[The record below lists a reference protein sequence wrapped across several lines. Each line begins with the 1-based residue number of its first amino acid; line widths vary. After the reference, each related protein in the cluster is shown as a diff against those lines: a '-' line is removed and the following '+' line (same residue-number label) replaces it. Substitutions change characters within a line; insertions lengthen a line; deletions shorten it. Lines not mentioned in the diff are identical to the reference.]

1 VFRRASEGGHSR
13 QQEFYQ
19 AGVELVG
26 AGGLLADAEVLLLV
40 LDCLRN
46 LGLQQWSVIL
56 GEAGLTRSLLSIFP
70 TALRD
75 KVRQAIARLDRLT
88 LEALPMSPALRERA
102 MLLLDLRGRPA
113 DVLQRLATIDLD
125 ASQQEAVNNLK
136 SLVDLLQTSDRPDHL
151 APSPNNLILD
161 LSLIRTLDYYTG
173 VVFEVVSTSATGQQ
187 VLGQG
192 GRYDQLLGLY
202 HPEGQTYPGIGFA
215 LQIEHLHQVLLP
227 TGQLPQQTTTSDWLI
242 VPDSPQ
248 AYTAA
253 LAYAQTL
260 RDSATVPT
268 VELDLGG
275 RNAAAIH
282 EYARRRRIAQ
292 VAWVKPD
299 GKTVIETVSQPLQS
313 DEPLDCG

>member
-1 VFRRASEGGHSR
+1 
-13 QQEFYQ
+13 
-19 AGVELVG
+19 
-26 AGGLLADAEVLLLV
+26 
-40 LDCLRN
+40 
-46 LGLQQWSVIL
+46 
-56 GEAGLTRSLLSIFP
+56 
-70 TALRD
+70 
-75 KVRQAIARLDRLT
+75 
-88 LEALPMSPALRERA
+88 
-102 MLLLDLRGRPA
+102 
-113 DVLQRLATIDLD
+113 
-125 ASQQEAVNNLK
+125 
-136 SLVDLLQTSDRPDHL
+136 
-151 APSPNNLILD
+151 
-161 LSLIRTLDYYTG
+161 
-173 VVFEVVSTSATGQQ
+173 
-187 VLGQG
+187 GQG

-202 HPEGQTYPGIGFA
+202 HPEGQTHPGIGFA
-215 LQIEHLHQVLLP
+215 LQLEHLHQVLLP

-260 RDSATVPT
+260 RDSATAPT

-313 DEPLDCG
+313 D